1 MLLSHRHHFIRP
13 QHGLDCARPLSR
25 SHPRQCAVCL
35 DDEGVALDASPWHNL
50 GMDATLVLGQQGR
63 LVIPAEVR
71 AALGLRPGDRLNM
84 HVVGGRLVLERPQ
97 DAMAELRAL
106 GASVPQRRSL
116 VEELL
121 AERRA
126 AAVAE

>member
-1 MLLSHRHHFIRP
+1 
-13 QHGLDCARPLSR
+13 
-25 SHPRQCAVCL
+25 
-35 DDEGVALDASPWHNL
+35 
-50 GMDATLVLGQQGR
+50 
-63 LVIPAEVR
+63 
-71 AALGLRPGDRLNM
+71 M

-121 AERRA
+121 ADRRA